1 MPNFL
6 YASARSRFLWGG
18 ISWTTGTYR
27 VLFLNSIA
35 ASGGTWAGV
44 GTTGWPNTTLSNL
57 PAHIRSR
64 AVGNGNTVIDLAS
77 GVYVSPG
84 ASPSTSFVATAS
96 GFGYTVDGEARGNDI
111 TFPAVAT
118 TTGTLSAFVIY
129 KDTTVEATSELIA
142 FFDTATNL
150 PIPAN
155 GGDITIQWSTSP
167 NYIFKL

>member
-6 YASARSRFLWGG
+6 YANARSKFLWGG
-18 ISWTTGTYR
+18 LSWTTGTYR
-27 VLFLNSIA
+27 VLFLNSA
-35 ASGGTWAGV
+35 AATGGSWAGV
-44 GTTGWPNTTLSNL
+44 GTTGWPNATLNNIPSY
-57 PAHIRSR
+57 IRSR

-77 GVYVSPG
+77 GLYVSPG
-84 ASPSTSFVATAS
+84 GSPSTSFVATAS

-129 KDTTVEATSELIA
+129 QQGASEAASDLIA
-142 FFDTATNL
+142 YFDTATNL

>member
-27 VLFLNSIA
+27 VLFLNASA
-35 ASGGTWAGV
+35 ATGGSWAGI
-44 GTTGWPNTTLSNL
+44 GTTGWATATLNQIPSWV
-57 PAHIRSR
+57 RSR
-64 AVGNGNTVIDLAS
+64 AIGNGNTVIDLAS
-77 GVYVSPG
+77 GLYVSPG
-84 ASPSTSFVATAS
+84 ASPSTSFVPTAA
-96 GFGYTVDGEARGNDI
+96 GNGWTVDGEARGNDI

-129 KDTTVEATSELIA
+129 RDTTVEATSELIA
-142 FFDTATNL
+142 YFDTATNL

-155 GGDITIQWSTSP
+155 GGDITIQWSTNP
-167 NYIFKL
+167 NYIYKL